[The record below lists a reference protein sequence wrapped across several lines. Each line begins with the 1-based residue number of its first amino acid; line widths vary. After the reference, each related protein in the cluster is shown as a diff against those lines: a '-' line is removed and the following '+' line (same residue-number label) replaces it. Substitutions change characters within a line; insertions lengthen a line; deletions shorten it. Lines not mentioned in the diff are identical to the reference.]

1 MGVLKV
7 TAVLQKLLCMCPREN
22 RSFWDGGG
30 LFHGF
35 GVVSFGLVESS
46 S

>member
-7 TAVLQKLLCMCPREN
+7 TAVLQKLLGGKN
-22 RSFWDGGG
+22 RSFWDGSG